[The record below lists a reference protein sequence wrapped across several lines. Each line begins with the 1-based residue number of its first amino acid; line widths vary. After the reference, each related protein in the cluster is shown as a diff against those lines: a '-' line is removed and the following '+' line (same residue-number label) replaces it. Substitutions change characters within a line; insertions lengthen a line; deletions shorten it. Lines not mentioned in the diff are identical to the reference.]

1 MAKRGVSTLP
11 IGEAVVIILQV
22 LDGLTYTHNA
32 EIPHVRLADGSVAKG
47 RGLIHRD
54 LKPGNI
60 FLRMWVGNKLQ
71 KLGIMGYQKLLTKRV
86 SAAKR

>member
-1 MAKRGVSTLP
+1 MAKPGVSTLP
-11 IGEAVVIILQV
+11 GETVAIVLQV

-32 EIPHVRLADGSVAKG
+32 EIPHVRLADGSFAKG
-47 RGLIHRD
+47 RGLSHRD

-71 KLGIMGYQKLLTKRV
+71 KLGLSVIK
-86 SAAKR
+86 SF